1 MIIIIMMP
9 NSASCITIRPAT
21 DADLPAL
28 VAVWYASEV
37 AGEERPPPAPTML
50 SDLPHTLACGSLL
63 LAEREGRPVGFAGAV
78 LRDGVAFLTDLFV
91 HPDEQSGG
99 VGALLLGRIF
109 APYSAAVRCTVGS
122 ADPRALSLY
131 IRAGMQP
138 QWQFF
143 LLTGRPVL
151 PERLP
156 ASAIVATEALPG
168 DPELLAWDAAIG
180 GRRRPEDHRHW
191 VEQQGGAPLWLLR
204 GGERVGYGYARL
216 RAGTMRDPD
225 TARLGPLGVRSRAD
239 AREALAALV
248 AWTALRAP
256 TQRIELPGPHPALAD
271 LLGAGFRID
280 DIDTFLSSAPAP
292 FFDPV
297 CYISSGGSFL

>member
-1 MIIIIMMP
+1 MSLP
-9 NSASCITIRPAT
+9 TNVTIRPAT
-21 DADLPAL
+21 SADLPAL
-28 VAVWYASEV
+28 VAVWYATEV
-37 AGEERPPPAPTML
+37 AGEERPPPAPAML
-50 SDLPHTLACGSLL
+50 PDLPHILAHGSLL
-63 LAEREGRPVGFAGAV
+63 LAERNGQVVGFAGAV

-91 HPDEQSGG
+91 HPGEQSGG

-109 APYSAAVRCTVGS
+109 APHGMAVRCTIGS

-143 LLTGRPVL
+143 LLTGRPAL

-156 ASAIVATEALPG
+156 ASAIVAAEALPG
-168 DPELLAWDAAIG
+168 DPKLIAWDAAIG

-191 VEQQGGAPLWLLR
+191 VERQGGAPLWLLR
-204 GGERVGYGYARL
+204 DGERIGYGYARL
-216 RAGTMRDPD
+216 RAGTMRDPT
-225 TARLGPLGVRSRAD
+225 TARLGPLGVRSGAD
-239 AREALAALV
+239 AREALVALV
-248 AWTALRAP
+248 AWTAQHAP

-280 DIDTFLSSAPAP
+280 SVDTFLSSAPTP

-297 CYISSGGSFL
+297 CYIGSGGSLL